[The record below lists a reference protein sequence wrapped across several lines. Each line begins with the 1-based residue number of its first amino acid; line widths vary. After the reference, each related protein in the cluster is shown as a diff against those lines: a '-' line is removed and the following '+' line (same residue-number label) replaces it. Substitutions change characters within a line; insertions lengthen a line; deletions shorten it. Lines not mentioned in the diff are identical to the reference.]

1 MPAPYKMVL
10 CVNTSLNM
18 GKGKIAAQC
27 GHATLGA
34 YQSASKHCS
43 SSVLWW
49 QRTGNKKPYVVH
61 LLSILTVRYTHEYT
75 LSHPLILSHTL

>member
-34 YQSASKHCS
+34 YQSASKHCP
-43 SSVLWW
+43 SSVRWW
-49 QRTGNKKPYVVH
+49 QRTGNKKPLVVY
-61 LLSILTVRYTHEYT
+61 LLKYILGKIH
-75 LSHPLILSHTL
+75 I